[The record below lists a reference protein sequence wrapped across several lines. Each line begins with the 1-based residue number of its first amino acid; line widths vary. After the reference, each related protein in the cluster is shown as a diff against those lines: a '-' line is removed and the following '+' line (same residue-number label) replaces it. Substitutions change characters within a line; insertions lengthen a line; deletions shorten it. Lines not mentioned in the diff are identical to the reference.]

1 MEDKDKQEYIKR
13 YNKRLNI
20 YGYSPETLGWG
31 KNGRQEVRFSVL
43 TQMIINTQQNSI
55 LDIGCGFADL
65 YTYLTNNGWKGK
77 YVGIDLVPSLLKI
90 AKERNPN
97 LELYNYDIEQSK
109 QLGNFDYVIASGVF
123 NAKLSNADNAQH
135 IINSLSSMFERAN
148 KMVCADFMSTY
159 VDFQKEGSWHTDP
172 AWLLSQVAKL
182 TKRFSI
188 RYDYM
193 PFEFAAFLYKDDKI
207 NEINTF
213 NI

>member
-1 MEDKDKQEYIKR
+1 MEDKDKQEYINR
-13 YNKRLNI
+13 YTKRLNK

-31 KNGRQEVRFSVL
+31 KIGRQDIRFSVL
-43 TQMIINTQQNSI
+43 TQSFINIPNCSV

-65 YTYLTNNGWKGK
+65 YTYLIDNGWKGR
-77 YVGIDLVPSLLKI
+77 YVGVDLVPSILEV
-90 AKERNPN
+90 ARERNPS

-109 QLGNFDYVIASGVF
+109 ELGNFDYVVASGIF
-123 NAKLSNADNAQH
+123 NAKLANTDNHQH
-135 IINSLSSMFERAN
+135 IIKSLNDMLKIAD
-148 KMVCADFMSTY
+148 KMISVDFMSTF

-172 AWLLSQVAKL
+172 AWLINQITKL

-193 PFEFAAFLYKDDKI
+193 PFEFAAFLYKDDAI
-207 NEINTF
+207 NKINTF